1 MTIWGTLLGGAA
13 GLALGGPLGALI
25 GAALGAVADQG
36 VARVI
41 TDLATR
47 QQARFTIAVIA
58 LAAKLA
64 RSDGAVD
71 VREWRR
77 FQQLFHVAP
86 SEAANVERFFRIAQ
100 QSTAG
105 FQSYA
110 EQIREVFADDMPRL
124 ETVVEALV
132 LIAKADGVVNEAEL
146 AFFDSVV
153 EIFAL
158 SKASAS
164 RLRAELTGNP
174 LDDPYAVLGV
184 TADATPEQIKHAY
197 RILARD
203 YHPDHQIAKGVPPE
217 FVAVLQERMS
227 LINAAYANL
236 LPKVRH

>member
-25 GAALGAVADQG
+25 GAAFGAMAQQG
-36 VARVI
+36 VARISV
-41 TDLATR
+41 DPATR
-47 QQARFTIAVIA
+47 KQARFTIAVIA

-71 VREWRR
+71 AREWLR
-77 FQQLFHVAP
+77 FKQLFHVAP
-86 SEAANVERFFRIAQ
+86 NEAANIERFFRIAQ

-105 FQSYA
+105 YESYA
-110 EQIREVFADDMPRL
+110 EQIRDVFADDMPRL

-132 LIAKADGVVNEAEL
+132 LIAKADGDVHIEEL
-146 AFFDSVV
+146 AFFESVV
-153 EIFAL
+153 EIFGL
-158 SKASAS
+158 SLASAA
-164 RLRAELTGNP
+164 RLRSQLTGNP

-184 TADATPEQIKHAY
+184 APNATPEQIKQAY

-217 FVAVLQERMS
+217 FMAVLQERMS
-227 LINAAYANL
+227 LINAAYAKL
-236 LPKVRH
+236 LPKVRP

>member
-1 MTIWGTLLGGAA
+1 MTIWGTLLGSAA

-25 GAALGAVADQG
+25 GAALGAVVGQG
-36 VARVI
+36 AALI
-41 TDLATR
+41 GTDPAIR
-47 QQARFTIAVIA
+47 QQARFTVAVIA

-64 RSDGAVD
+64 RSDGDVD

-105 FQSYA
+105 FESYA
-110 EQIREVFADDMPRL
+110 EQIRDVFADDMPRL

-132 LIAKADGVVNEAEL
+132 LIAKADGTVTEEEL
-146 AFFDSVV
+146 AFFDEVV
-153 EIFAL
+153 AIFAL
-158 SKASAS
+158 SQASAS

-174 LDDPYAVLGV
+174 LDDPYTVLGLKP
-184 TADATPEQIKHAY
+184 DATPEQIKHAY

-217 FVAVLQERMS
+217 FMAVLQERMS
-227 LINAAYANL
+227 LLNAAYAIL
-236 LPKVRH
+236 MPKVRH

>member
-36 VARVI
+36 VARI
-41 TDLATR
+41 TTDPTTR

-64 RSDGAVD
+64 RSDGHVD
-71 VREWRR
+71 AREWRR

-86 SEAANVERFFRIAQ
+86 EEAANVERFFRIAQ

-105 FQSYA
+105 FESYA
-110 EQIREVFADDMPRL
+110 EQIRDVFADDMPRL

-132 LIAKADGVVNEAEL
+132 LIAKADGDVNAQEL
-146 AFFDSVV
+146 AFFESVV
-153 EIFAL
+153 RIFGLAE
-158 SKASAS
+158 ASAS

-184 TADATPEQIKHAY
+184 KADATPEQIKQAY

-227 LINAAYANL
+227 LINAAYAKL

>member
-25 GAALGAVADQG
+25 GAALGAIANQG
-36 VARVI
+36 IARI
-41 TDLATR
+41 ISDPSTR
-47 QQARFTIAVIA
+47 QQARFTVAVIA

-64 RSDGAVD
+64 RSDGDVD

-77 FQQLFHVAP
+77 FQQLFHVP
-86 SEAANVERFFRIAQ
+86 PNEAANVERFFRIAQ

-105 FQSYA
+105 FESYA
-110 EQIREVFADDMPRL
+110 EQIRDVFADDMPRL

-132 LIAKADGVVNEAEL
+132 LIAKADGTVTQQEL
-146 AFFDSVV
+146 AFFDTVV

-158 SKASAS
+158 SRASSS

-184 TADATPEQIKHAY
+184 QSDATPQQIKNAY
-197 RILARD
+197 RTLARD

-217 FVAVLQERMS
+217 FMALLQERMS
-227 LINAAYANL
+227 LINAAYAKL
-236 LPKVRH
+236 LPKIRH

>member
-1 MTIWGTLLGGAA
+1 MTIWGILLGGAA

-25 GAALGAVADQG
+25 GAVLGAMAEQG
-36 VARVI
+36 VARAI
-41 TDLATR
+41 TDPAIH
-47 QQARFTIAVIA
+47 QQARFSIAVIA

-64 RSDGAVD
+64 RSDGQVD

-86 SEAANVERFFRIAQ
+86 AEAANVERFFRIAQ

-105 FQSYA
+105 FESYA
-110 EQIREVFADDMPRL
+110 EQIRDIFADDTPRL

-132 LIAKADGVVNEAEL
+132 LIAKADGVVNEQEL

-158 SKASAS
+158 SQASVS

-174 LDDPYAVLGV
+174 LDDPYTILGV
-184 TADATPEQIKHAY
+184 KSDATPEQIKYAY

-217 FVAVLQERMS
+217 FMAVLQERMS
-227 LINAAYANL
+227 LINAAYAKL